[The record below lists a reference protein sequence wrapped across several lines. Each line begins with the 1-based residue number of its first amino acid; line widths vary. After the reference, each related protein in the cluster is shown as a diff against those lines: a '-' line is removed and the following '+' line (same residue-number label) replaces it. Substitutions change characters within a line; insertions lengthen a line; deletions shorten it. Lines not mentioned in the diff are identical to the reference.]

1 MAPCVTIGPQPPI
14 WPEDLPL
21 IRELLTD
28 EEYAAL
34 LKRMV
39 QVLPNGPDRALV
51 LLGFRGLGYSLV
63 RWRKVWAKHGTR
75 VGCVFVESGAVG

>member
-1 MAPCVTIGPQPPI
+1 MRLDDWPKPPI

-28 EEYAAL
+28 EEYAEL

-39 QVLPNGPDRALV
+39 HVVRGPGARERQEVRRSSVNERSIPPRTPSRRYTTPA
-51 LLGFRGLGYSLV
+51 GFT
-63 RWRKVWAKHGTR
+63 RKTH
-75 VGCVFVESGAVG
+75 